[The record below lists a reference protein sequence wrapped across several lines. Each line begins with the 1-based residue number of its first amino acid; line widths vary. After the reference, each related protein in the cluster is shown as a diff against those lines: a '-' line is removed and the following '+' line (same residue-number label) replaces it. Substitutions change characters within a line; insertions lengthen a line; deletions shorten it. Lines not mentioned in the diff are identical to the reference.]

1 MTKARIEA
9 NNIFQTSKKEAEVK
23 KTQMLENAKV
33 EVAGIIENGK
43 KTLENEKIKI
53 VEEAKK
59 EIVSLAMLATE
70 KLMSNK
76 QDLNNL

>member
-1 MTKARIEA
+1 
-9 NNIFQTSKKEAEVK
+9 
-23 KTQMLENAKV
+23 MLENAKV

-59 EIVSLAMLATE
+59 GDSISRHACHRKIDE
-70 KLMSNK
+70 
-76 QDLNNL
+76 Q